1 VGIGRPLRLKRALT
15 DEPQGLSPIV
25 SPSRS
30 TLINI
35 TKLTTLVSTM
45 ADKLGVSTPVQRDLA
60 EIQQDVS
67 PEAVLEEIE
76 NKARH

>member
-1 VGIGRPLRLKRALT
+1 
-15 DEPQGLSPIV
+15 
-25 SPSRS
+25 
-30 TLINI
+30 
-35 TKLTTLVSTM
+35 M